1 MGADILYSM
10 QQETRSSILTIEQ
23 QSKITMTGVDSVDS
37 FSDMSIQLTVNGKR
51 VQITGTKLKVIAF
64 ASGSGNFSATGEVK
78 EVRYGGA
85 KGKFFARLF
94 K

>member
-1 MGADILYSM
+1 MA
-10 QQETRSSILTIEQ
+10 QEIKQSILTVEN
-23 QSKITMTGVDSVDS
+23 QSRISMTGVESVDA
-37 FSDMSIQLTVNGKR
+37 FSDMSIRLTVNGKR
-51 VQITGTKLKVIAF
+51 VQITGAKLKVASF

-85 KGKFFARLF
+85 KGKLLSRLF